1 MMFFPLLPKGRIRV
15 ATGYSPGDTSMTATM
30 RFGVRLAAIGL
41 LAAALTTACVG
52 RYESD
57 FPVIIVNRTANT
69 IQALANGRAVGSVDA
84 GQTQSFSL
92 ELPESNA
99 NIFVNGTA
107 PTPRADVTFTA
118 RDMRTGALS
127 SEKNVTLFHD
137 TPTSVSFTVDDFP
150 STVATVARFTF
161 SPTNPTINQ
170 DVSFNASA
178 SSVSNGTFV
187 WDFGDGQSG
196 SGVTTTHRYVRGG
209 TFTIVLTVTSD
220 SRQTS
225 TSSRTI
231 NVSTALPPQVA
242 NFNFSPTAPAVNQDV
257 VFTVALVP
265 GPGGAA
271 QGATFSWDFGD
282 GTTGTGAPITHRF
295 TRGGTFAV
303 TLRVTTDAGL
313 TAATT
318 RQITISTTLPAG
330 TANFVFSPTDPR
342 TGDTVFF
349 NASSS
354 TLADGSFSWD
364 FGDGSSGSGMMTTHR
379 FTSARTF
386 TVTLTVRNERGQS
399 TTISKTVTVIDD

>member
-1 MMFFPLLPKGRIRV
+1 
-15 ATGYSPGDTSMTATM
+15 MTATFT
-30 RFGVRLAAIGL
+30 FGVRLGTVGVIAV
-41 LAAALTTACVG
+41 ALTSACVG

-69 IQALANGRAVGSVDA
+69 IQALANGKAIGSVDA

-92 ELPESNA
+92 ELPESNP
-99 NIFVNGTA
+99 NVFVNGTQ
-107 PTPRADVTFTA
+107 PTPHADVTFTA
-118 RDMRTGALS
+118 RDLRTGALS
-127 SEKNVTLFHD
+127 SEKSVTLLQD
-137 TPTSVSFTVDDFP
+137 TPTSVAFTPDDFP
-150 STVATVARFTF
+150 SSVPTVARFTF

-178 SSVSNGTFV
+178 SSVSNGTYV

-196 SGVTTTHRYVRGG
+196 SGVTTTHRYLRGG

-225 TSSRTI
+225 TASRTI

-242 NFNFSPTAPAVNQDV
+242 NFNFSPTTPAVNQDV

-282 GTTGTGAPITHRF
+282 GTTGTGAPITHRY

-303 TLRVTTDAGL
+303 TLRVTTEAGL

-399 TTISKTVTVIDD
+399 ATISKTVTVIDD

>member
-1 MMFFPLLPKGRIRV
+1 M
-15 ATGYSPGDTSMTATM
+15 
-30 RFGVRLAAIGL
+30 
-41 LAAALTTACVG
+41 G

-69 IQALANGRAVGSVDA
+69 IQALANGKAIGSVDA

-92 ELPESNA
+92 DLPESNP
-99 NIFVNGTA
+99 NVFVNGTQ

-118 RDMRTGALS
+118 RDLRTGALS
-127 SEKNVTLFHD
+127 SEKSVTLLQD
-137 TPTSVSFTVDDFP
+137 TPTSVAFTPDDFP
-150 STVATVARFTF
+150 SSVPTVARFTF

-178 SSVSNGTFV
+178 SSVSNGTYV

-196 SGVTTTHRYVRGG
+196 SGVTTTHRYQRGG

-225 TSSRTI
+225 TASRTI

-242 NFNFSPTAPAVNQDV
+242 NFNFSPTTPAVNQDV

-303 TLRVTTDAGL
+303 TLRVTTEAGL

-399 TTISKTVTVIDD
+399 ATISKTVTVIDD